1 MLDATR
7 RHESRGGHGGHPTDA
22 RGILPRRTDAG
33 PAPSPALSELH
44 RLYDAVRELDV
55 ERLPPHE
62 RRAALRML
70 EGMRS
75 LTVWYAKRVLERLH
89 WDGPER

>member
-1 MLDATR
+1 MSRRAGPAATR
-7 RHESRGGHGGHPTDA
+7 QMLAASSP
-22 RGILPRRTDAG
+22 AG
-33 PAPSPALSELH
+33 QTPVPAPSPALSELH

-89 WDGPER
+89 WEGPER